1 MSKRLLLIVIALAWT
16 GTLAVIP
23 LSHAADPVDLSGK
36 QGVVDPAELKKNDP
50 PPPKVVTHEP
60 PPPPLPEP
68 ARRPSDVGAVR
79 D

>member
-1 MSKRLLLIVIALAWT
+1 MSKRLLLVMIALAWS
-16 GTLAVIP
+16 GTMAP

-60 PPPPLPEP
+60 PPPPPPLPKP
-68 ARRPSDVGAVR
+68 TPRPSDVGAVR